1 VTAPLAVH
9 FDIGRITLHGY
20 SAAQRAQFISSLRD
34 RLAALDP
41 GDGGWPAGA
50 PRRAA
55 HLDAGVLR
63 AGAPPEEAAGRV
75 AAALLAAAGLGPAAR
90 GAAGRP
96 GGPAA
101 RPGAQRPGRMP

>member
-41 GDGGWPAGA
+41 GDGWPAGA
-50 PRRAA
+50 PPRTA

-63 AGAPPEEAAGRV
+63 AGAPPDEAAGRV

-90 GAAGRP
+90 RAAGRA
-96 GGPAA
+96 GVPAA